1 MPDTFRVVAT
11 DPIVTQYNR
20 GNLIALAQVS
30 LNFVF
35 EFHGGHETG
44 NPVYVR
50 VVGNKDN
57 SNVPKFDTKNKTAAN
72 YTSYSKLANSGKLDQ
87 AKSDKDLKN
96 TDLTEITNLIVN
108 NFAFFQQLASDY
120 YAK

>member
-30 LNFVF
+30 MNFVF

-87 AKSDKDLKN
+87 AKRDKDLKN

>member
-11 DPIVTQYNR
+11 DPIVTKYNR

-30 LNFVF
+30 TNFVF

-50 VVGNKDN
+50 VDGNKDN

-87 AKSDKDLKN
+87 AKKDKDLTN
-96 TDLTEITNLIVN
+96 ADLTEITNLVVN

>member
-1 MPDTFRVVAT
+1 MPDTFRAVAT
-11 DPIVTQYNR
+11 DQLVIRYNR

-30 LNFVF
+30 TNYVF

-50 VVGNKDN
+50 VDGNKDS
-57 SNVPKFDTKNKTAAN
+57 SNVPKFDTKNKTAAS

-87 AKSDKDLKN
+87 AKKDKDL
-96 TDLTEITNLIVN
+96 TSADLTEITNLIVH

-120 YAK
+120 YGK